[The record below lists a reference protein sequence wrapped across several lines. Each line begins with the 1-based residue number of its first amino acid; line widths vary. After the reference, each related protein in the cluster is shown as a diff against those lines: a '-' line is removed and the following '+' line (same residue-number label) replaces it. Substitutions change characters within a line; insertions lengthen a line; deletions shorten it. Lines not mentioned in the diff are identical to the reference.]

1 MQLSK
6 IKLSGFKSFVDP
18 TTISFPSNLVAVVG
32 PNGCGKSNVI
42 DAVRWVMGESSATRL
57 RGDSIADVIF
67 NGSSSRKPIGK
78 ASVEL
83 LFDNSDA
90 TLSGEYAKYNEIS
103 IRREVSRDGISKYY
117 LNNTRCRR
125 KDITS
130 IFLGT
135 GLGPRSYSIIEQGMI
150 SRLVEAKPEE
160 MRVFVEEAAGISKY
174 KERRKETS
182 NRIKHTKENLCRLE
196 DVIDEVENHLK
207 HLQKQARAAKRY
219 TKMKEDERKISAEH
233 FAIRLREI
241 KELQNNANTECSRKQ
256 TILESFIAEQRTIEA
271 AIEVIRVKQSDKQ
284 EIFNDVQARFYKTSS
299 EIAKIEQS
307 IEYAA
312 DLKQRHRKDLELT
325 IQNTKEISDH
335 IKKDTIRISQ
345 FESSLSSLTS
355 ELEQSQKNEKQSAVL
370 LKKLI
375 EEMRELREEDIKL
388 TDDLDNHL
396 GTMRVVENKFASI
409 NAIQKAA
416 LGETNESINGWLKNK
431 GLSKSKRVANSLEVQ
446 KGWEN
451 AVETVLGGYLQAICV
466 TDIDDAVRNLI
477 SLKSGEVSFI
487 DKNYFFEP
495 HKHIQASL
503 SSKVK
508 NAPAAVISI
517 LDSVLII
524 ESYEKAL
531 ELRKKGFKKYSFV
544 TKEGLWV
551 GAGWLR
557 VKRDSDEDP
566 GLLVRK
572 EQLKNLAKEI
582 QGINEIINNIKKQLK
597 KIRQRQKEL
606 DDELEKSRE
615 KFSQNRNLSQE
626 ITIKIENKKSTKEF
640 VNHNLDRMKK
650 QLSHFSSHENEI
662 QEQIDLGNQPITNY
676 QKDLDEQLKNRLDIE
691 SKLSAFRKDVEKIEI
706 ELRETDQKR
715 MQKEQDIEKSR
726 QSLNDNKIELEA
738 LRVRYEGLF
747 EQFTQTEFELDHL
760 LDSLDKSVTVE
771 EWNDKLERIRSRI
784 NRLGPINL
792 AAIDEQSNQSERK
805 EYLDSQLKDLKDALS
820 TLEGAIKKIDRET
833 KHRFSET
840 FNKINSGF
848 KDLFPKLFGGGH
860 AYIELTSEDLL
871 STGVTVMARP
881 PGKRNSNINL
891 LSGGEKALAA
901 VALVFAIFKLNP
913 APFCL
918 LDEVDAPLDDT
929 NVNRFCDIV
938 EEMSKKVQFVII
950 THNKVTMELARQLL
964 GVTMQEAGVSRMV
977 SVDIDEAVQMV
988 AN

>member
-18 TTISFPSNLVAVVG
+18 TAISFPSNLVAVVG

-42 DAVRWVMGESSATRL
+42 DAIRWVMGESSATRL
-57 RGDSIADVIF
+57 RGASIADVIF

-284 EIFNDVQARFYKTSS
+284 EKFNDVQARFYKTSS

-375 EEMRELREEDIKL
+375 EEMRELRQEDIKL

-431 GLSKSKRVANSLEVQ
+431 GLSKSKRVTNSLEVQ

-466 TDIDDAVRNLI
+466 ADIEDAARNLI
-477 SLKSGEVSFI
+477 SLKSGEISFI

-495 HKHIQASL
+495 SKHIQPSL

-572 EQLKNLAKEI
+572 EQLKSLAKEI

-597 KIRQRQKEL
+597 KVRQRQKEL

-676 QKDLDEQLKNRLDIE
+676 QKDLDRQLKNRLDIE
-691 SKLSAFRKDVEKIEI
+691 SKLSALRKDVEKIEI
-706 ELRETDQKR
+706 ELIETDQKR

-726 QSLNDNKIELEA
+726 QSLNDNKIKLEA

-805 EYLDSQLKDLKDALS
+805 EYLDSQLKDLKDALN

-871 STGVTVMARP
+871 SAGVTVMARP

>member
-117 LNNTRCRR
+117 LNNTKCRR

-256 TILESFIAEQRTIEA
+256 TILESFIAEQRAIEA

-335 IKKDTIRISQ
+335 IKKDTTRISQ

-495 HKHIQASL
+495 SKHIQTSL

-551 GAGWLR
+551 GPGWLR

-676 QKDLDEQLKNRLDIE
+676 QKDLDRQLKNRLDIE
-691 SKLSAFRKDVEKIEI
+691 SKLSALRKDVEKIEI

-726 QSLNDNKIELEA
+726 QSLNDNKIELET

-747 EQFTQTEFELDHL
+747 EQFTQTEFELEHL

-805 EYLDSQLKDLKDALS
+805 EYLDSQLKDLKDALN

-860 AYIELTSEDLL
+860 AYIELTSKDLL
-871 STGVTVMARP
+871 SAGVTVMARP

>member
-117 LNNTRCRR
+117 LNNTKCRR

-256 TILESFIAEQRTIEA
+256 TILESFIAEQRAIEA

-370 LKKLI
+370 LNKLT

-388 TDDLDNHL
+388 TDDLDNYL

-466 TDIDDAVRNLI
+466 IDIEDAVRNLI

-495 HKHIQASL
+495 SKHIHPSL

-508 NAPAAVISI
+508 NAPAAIISI

-544 TKEGLWV
+544 TKEGLWI

-557 VKRDSDEDP
+557 VKRDSDEEP
-566 GLLVRK
+566 GLLSRK

-582 QGINEIINNIKKQLK
+582 QGINEKINNFKKQLK

-606 DDELEKSRE
+606 DNELEESRE
-615 KFSQNRNLSQE
+615 KFSKNRNLSQE

-640 VNHNLDRMKK
+640 VNQNLGRMKK
-650 QLSHFSSHENEI
+650 QLSHFSSHESEI

-706 ELRETDQKR
+706 ELREADQKR

-747 EQFTQTEFELDHL
+747 EQFSQTKFKLDHL

-771 EWNDKLERIRSRI
+771 DWSDKLERIRSRI

-792 AAIDEQSNQSERK
+792 AAIDEQNNQSERK

-871 STGVTVMARP
+871 SAGVTVMARP

-938 EEMSKKVQFVII
+938 KEMSMKVQFVVI

-988 AN
+988 VN